1 MNADRFSL
9 ADLVDWLALP
19 DGPRDRALI
28 LRTAA
33 WLEEHRDFLAIE
45 GAVTAGLAEIVFT
58 LLIQDGVSAVLTG
71 HRPELPGEWTWKVK
85 QRHFP
90 DLYLLQRPEKRDDP
104 LSFCVLDHTPAGRP
118 VLLPTGDHG
127 TAVAAVWIEGRQ
139 ELRVR
144 GPGGR
149 LHNFAR
155 EDVSFVDET
164 PAE

>member
-1 MNADRFSL
+1 MNTERFSL
-9 ADLVDWLALP
+9 AELVDYLALP

-28 LRTAA
+28 LRTAE
-33 WLEEHRDFLAIE
+33 WLEEHRENLEVE
-45 GAVTAGLAEIVFT
+45 GAATAGLAEIVMT
-58 LLIQDGVSAVLTG
+58 LLVQDGVSAVLTG

-90 DLYLLQRPEKRDDP
+90 DLYLRLRTEKRDDP

-144 GPGGR
+144 GPGGK

-155 EDVSFVDET
+155 EDMHFLDEG
-164 PAE
+164 A